1 MSTLAYLLFFAIGTG
16 LFVDLLFFAMG
27 DPNHGEVAR
36 GRIFSRWGEYML
48 TRTDNRAHEIEVE
61 HERRIVEH
69 YERGGDEIMP
79 IYNPVNWWKLMVCPK
94 CFNAWATTI
103 VFFLLFATSDMSY
116 WWLTAIVPFQ
126 GFSNL
131 ALAIAGNTRQ

>member
-1 MSTLAYLLFFAIGTG
+1 
-16 LFVDLLFFAMG
+16 
-27 DPNHGEVAR
+27 
-36 GRIFSRWGEYML
+36 
-48 TRTDNRAHEIEVE
+48 
-61 HERRIVEH
+61 
-69 YERGGDEIMP
+69 
-79 IYNPVNWWKLMVCPK
+79 MVCPK

-116 WWLTAIVPFQ
+116 WWLAAIVPFQ

>member
-1 MSTLAYLLFFAIGTG
+1 
-16 LFVDLLFFAMG
+16 
-27 DPNHGEVAR
+27 
-36 GRIFSRWGEYML
+36 ML

-69 YERGGDEIMP
+69 YERGGDEMMP

-116 WWLTAIVPFQ
+116 WWLAAIVPFQ